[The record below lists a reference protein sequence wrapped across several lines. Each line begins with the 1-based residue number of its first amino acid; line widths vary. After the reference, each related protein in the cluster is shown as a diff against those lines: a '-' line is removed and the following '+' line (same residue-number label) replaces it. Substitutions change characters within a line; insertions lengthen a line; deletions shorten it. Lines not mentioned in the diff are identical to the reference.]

1 MAGLHFLRKREVCE
15 RYGIKCA
22 RLDRMVRMDMFPRPF
37 LIGVKAKAF
46 SLDECEAWLAERSA
60 ARADY
65 IDPANRTSQ
74 TVKIVKSN
82 SQSVD

>member
-1 MAGLHFLRKREVCE
+1 MVGKVFLRKSEVCE
-15 RYGIKCA
+15 RYGLKPA
-22 RLDRMVRMDMFPRPF
+22 RIDRMVRLDLFPRPF

-46 SLDECEAWLAERSA
+46 SLEECEAWLADRSA

-65 IDPANRTSQ
+65 IDPANPTSL
-74 TVKIVKSN
+74 TAKVVKTN